1 MISDPSVPVDEH
13 TPRIPAC
20 HLPHGTPGGGGYR
33 ACNQSVRE
41 VNLKTSFLFSFVEGN
56 LRYVVRGPVCT
67 AARSRSRSR
76 VDPLPSPYA
85 ACVLRWLKLRP
96 AGSGQV
102 YARARTYCTC
112 TAAAIIDPPRE
123 RRQYGITIES
133 ATRNNQH
140 ERPCFVKGERKKKKG
155 AVMASDFFYMLAL
168 YMSLIANLA
177 FHV

>member
-20 HLPHGTPGGGGYR
+20 HLPHGTPGGYR

-102 YARARTYCTC
+102 YARARTYRSVRVRQLPLLTPHENVGN
-112 TAAAIIDPPRE
+112 TVLRSSRQQGTINTSVHVLSRE
-123 RRQYGITIES
+123 
-133 ATRNNQH
+133 
-140 ERPCFVKGERKKKKG
+140 KERKKKERSWR
-155 AVMASDFFYMLAL
+155 VIFF
-168 YMSLIANLA
+168 IC
-177 FHV
+177 